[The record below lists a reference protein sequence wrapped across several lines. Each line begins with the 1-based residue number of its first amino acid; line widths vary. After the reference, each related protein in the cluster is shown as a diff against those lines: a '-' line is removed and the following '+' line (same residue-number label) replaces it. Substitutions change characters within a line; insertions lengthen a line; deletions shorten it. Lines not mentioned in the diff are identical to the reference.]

1 MDTVHKDNIWSSIG
15 NEMNL
20 TGKICKNCWNNIR
33 DNYRKSIKKTTS
45 GQAFKK
51 NKKYKYDD
59 QLQFLKLHLQE
70 RDTLRNLK
78 DVNDDDLKNS
88 SNDSEDDVENVST
101 VQNIEINIS
110 GNTDGEDQLPKT
122 SEYQSAVRKC
132 TKKRTTKT
140 PESASSTLM
149 KYIIQKRE
157 NDIANT
163 TQTHSVDAF
172 LAGLSPTLKS
182 FTPYYLNIVK
192 SKIFSIVQEY
202 EMQMIVDEE
211 KKKTTF
217 MTPYPTHFLPPQQ
230 QFGRAF
236 PSSSAQHLNH
246 NTYPSTQL
254 QKEMPSPSVS
264 NYSSSPPSQ
273 QVSHVASVSNTK
285 NIIELPHDISS
296 PTTSDYSSTPS
307 PQFVHQFVS
316 NNSQNSTNVP
326 VLNDTLTPTS
336 TQYSSPPQSPFFNK
350 NIGSYMS
357 ITQNRTHLQRTQD
370 MLIPTLSS
378 SRPQFD
384 QTISNQTS
392 IQPQQE
398 IYSNLPANVYV
409 PQSNNKFKH
418 PKTKPYKNPE
428 ENESAA
434 KYFAHFSNKDNI
446 Q

>member
-1 MDTVHKDNIWSSIG
+1 VCLVG
-15 NEMNL
+15 
-20 TGKICKNCWNNIR
+20 G
-33 DNYRKSIKKTTS
+33 
-45 GQAFKK
+45 
-51 NKKYKYDD
+51 
-59 QLQFLKLHLQE
+59 
-70 RDTLRNLK
+70 
-78 DVNDDDLKNS
+78 
-88 SNDSEDDVENVST
+88 
-101 VQNIEINIS
+101 

-122 SEYQSAVRKC
+122 PEYQSAVRKC

-149 KYIIQKRE
+149 KYIMQKRE
-157 NDIANT
+157 NYIANT

-202 EMQMIVDEE
+202 EMQMIVDQE

-217 MTPYPTHFLPPQQ
+217 MTPYPTHLLPSQQ
-230 QFGRAF
+230 QFSREFNQNF

-264 NYSSSPPSQ
+264 NYSSSPPSP
-273 QVSHVASVSNTK
+273 QVSHVASICNTK
-285 NIIELPHDISS
+285 NIIETPHDISS

-336 TQYSSPPQSPFFNK
+336 TLYSSPPPSPFLNK

-357 ITQNRTHLQRTQD
+357 ITQNLTHLQRTQD

-384 QTISNQTS
+384 
-392 IQPQQE
+392 
-398 IYSNLPANVYV
+398 
-409 PQSNNKFKH
+409 
-418 PKTKPYKNPE
+418 
-428 ENESAA
+428 
-434 KYFAHFSNKDNI
+434 
-446 Q
+446 

>member
-1 MDTVHKDNIWSSIG
+1 
-15 NEMNL
+15 MN
-20 TGKICKNCWNNIR
+20 
-33 DNYRKSIKKTTS
+33 
-45 GQAFKK
+45 
-51 NKKYKYDD
+51 
-59 QLQFLKLHLQE
+59 
-70 RDTLRNLK
+70 
-78 DVNDDDLKNS
+78 NDDLENS
-88 SNDSEDDVENVST
+88 SNDSENDVENVST

-122 SEYQSAVRKC
+122 PEYQSAVRKC

-149 KYIIQKRE
+149 KYIMQKRE

-202 EMQMIVDEE
+202 EMQMIVDQEN
-211 KKKTTF
+211 KKTTF
-217 MTPYPTHFLPPQQ
+217 MTPYPTQLLPPQQ
-230 QFGRAF
+230 QFSREFNQNF
-236 PSSSAQHLNH
+236 PSSSAKHLNH

-264 NYSSSPPSQ
+264 NYSSSPPSP
-273 QVSHVASVSNTK
+273 QVSHVASISNTK
-285 NIIELPHDISS
+285 NIIETPHDISS

-336 TQYSSPPQSPFFNK
+336 TLYSSPPPSPFLNK

-357 ITQNRTHLQRTQD
+357 ITQNLTHLERTQD

-384 QTISNQTS
+384 RNISNQTS

-398 IYSNLPANVYV
+398 IYSNLHANVCV

-418 PKTKPYKNPE
+418 PKTKLYKNPE